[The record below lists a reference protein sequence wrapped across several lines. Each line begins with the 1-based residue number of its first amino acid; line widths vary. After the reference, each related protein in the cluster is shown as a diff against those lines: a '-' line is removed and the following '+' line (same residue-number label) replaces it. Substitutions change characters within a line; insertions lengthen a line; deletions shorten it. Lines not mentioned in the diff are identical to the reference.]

1 LLVTDVLLFHMQR
14 YPVVKQQ
21 PHCETNTQ
29 QRGGFLYSA
38 YVFFRI
44 HADLR
49 LAISNTFWISDTLAS
64 FHHSAVRFNI
74 GRADSAMRDEGLQY
88 PFLTLDR

>member
-1 LLVTDVLLFHMQR
+1 MYAV
-14 YPVVKQQ
+14 
-21 PHCETNTQ
+21 
-29 QRGGFLYSA
+29 
-38 YVFFRI
+38 VFFTLGLIVCNPVQRPDAADHEHDDGEYLGSAF

>member
-1 LLVTDVLLFHMQR
+1 LFSFLNLIELSVRRFH
-14 YPVVKQQ
+14 PAV
-21 PHCETNTQ
+21 HLNH
-29 QRGGFLYSA
+29 GLALGFCHT
-38 YVFFRI
+38 F
-44 HADLR
+44 LR